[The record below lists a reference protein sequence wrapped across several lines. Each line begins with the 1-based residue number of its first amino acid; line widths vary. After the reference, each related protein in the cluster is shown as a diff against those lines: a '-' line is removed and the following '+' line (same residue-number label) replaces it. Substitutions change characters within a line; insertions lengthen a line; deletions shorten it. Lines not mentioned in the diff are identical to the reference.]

1 MFIKHHHS
9 TFHSFII
16 ICMMLQGIILIIVL
30 TFHYINLNNI
40 ILALITLIG
49 FYVGVKHIA
58 MLVWFNFLYDLTF

>member
-1 MFIKHHHS
+1 
-9 TFHSFII
+9 
-16 ICMMLQGIILIIVL
+16 MLQGIILIIVL

-58 MLVWFNFLYDLTF
+58 MLVWFNFLYDLTFWSEDNDKCHYVYSE

>member
-1 MFIKHHHS
+1 
-9 TFHSFII
+9 
-16 ICMMLQGIILIIVL
+16 MMLQGIILIIVL